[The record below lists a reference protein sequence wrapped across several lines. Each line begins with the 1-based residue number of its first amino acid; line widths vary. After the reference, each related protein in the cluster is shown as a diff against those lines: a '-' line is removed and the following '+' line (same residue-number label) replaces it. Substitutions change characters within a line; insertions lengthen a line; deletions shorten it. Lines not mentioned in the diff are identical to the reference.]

1 MSIKTIMRFHIP
13 SVKMTI
19 VKKKKGRRQL
29 LVRMWRKESFGQCW
43 WEYKLV

>member
-19 VKKKKGRRQL
+19 VKKKKRKKTTAGEDVEKRKFWTV
-29 LVRMWRKESFGQCW
+29 LVGI
-43 WEYKLV
+43 